1 MRQLQRTIVKSRS
14 KLAGYLL
21 SLLLLVVEAGAMAHE
36 LEHQLQK
43 PDAPC
48 TQCLFANHLGKSPV
62 TVPYVFSAY
71 APETYSLPVSLPAP
85 RRHEITS
92 YAVRAPPFHSEI

>member
-1 MRQLQRTIVKSRS
+1 VKSRTKIAS
-14 KLAGYLL
+14 YFL
-21 SLLLLVVEAGAMAHE
+21 SLLLLVVEAGALAHE

-48 TQCLFANHLGKSPV
+48 SQCFFVNHLDKTPLAIPLVLSTYTPETPLLSV
-62 TVPYVFSAY
+62 TV
-71 APETYSLPVSLPAP
+71 PAP
-85 RRHEITS
+85 RRHEITA

>member
-1 MRQLQRTIVKSRS
+1 MKSRT
-14 KLAGYLL
+14 KLAGYIF
-21 SLLLLVVEAGAMAHE
+21 SLLLLVVEAGALAHE

-48 TQCLFANHLGKSPV
+48 SQCFFVNHLDKTPV
-62 TVPYVFSAY
+62 AIPLVCSTY
-71 APETYSLPVSLPAP
+71 APETLLLSVAVPAP
-85 RRHEITS
+85 RRHEITA

>member
-1 MRQLQRTIVKSRS
+1 VKSRT
-14 KLAGYLL
+14 KFAGYIL
-21 SLLLLVVEAGAMAHE
+21 SLLLLVIETGALAHE

-48 TQCLFANHLGKSPV
+48 SQCFFANHLDKTPVVVPLVCSTYTPEALLLSV
-62 TVPYVFSAY
+62 TV
-71 APETYSLPVSLPAP
+71 PAP
-85 RRHEITS
+85 RRHEIAA